1 MMSLRRYLALCV
13 FTAGSAGAWCVHA
26 QTDLRKLESAYIF
39 NFTQFTQWPAD
50 RTHHAELRVCASARS
65 PLREALAALN
75 GRAVGARVW
84 RFTSLADKTLADC
97 DVLAIASNDE
107 TSGAMRDAFA
117 SDDALLI
124 VAGVGAITPGDAVIA
139 LVAEDDHLRFE
150 INNGEAVR
158 RKLVLSSK
166 LLRLARRLK

>member
-1 MMSLRRYLALCV
+1 MMSLRRCLALCL
-13 FTAGSAGAWCVHA
+13 FTAGGAGAWCAHA
-26 QTDLRKLESAYIF
+26 QTDLRRLESAYIF

-50 RTHHAELRVCASARS
+50 RMGNAELRVCASARS

-84 RFTSLADKTLADC
+84 RFTSLADKPLADC
-97 DVLAIASNDE
+97 DVLAIAGNDG
-107 TSGAMRDAFA
+107 TSGEMRDAFA

-124 VAGVGAITPGDAVIA
+124 IAGVGAITHGEAVIA

-150 INNGEAVR
+150 INNAEATR